1 MAEVKKIATRESYG
15 ATLVELGR
23 LDDKIV
29 VMDADLAGSTK
40 SGMFGK
46 EFPDRFFNCGIA
58 EQNMIGVAAGFATM
72 GLKPFVSTFA
82 MFAVCRPYEQIRNS
96 IGYPHLNVKICA
108 SHGGVSVGADGASH
122 QCCEDFALMRTIPG
136 MLVMCP
142 SDDVEARQMV
152 KAAYEYNGPVYIRF
166 ARSATPVY
174 HDENYKFEVG
184 KGEIVSDGGDVA
196 IIANGIVLPEV
207 VKAAEILKAEG
218 ISARVI
224 NMGTIKPID
233 KDLVIDSAKV
243 CGKIITVEEH
253 TVIGGLGEAVCSVL
267 AENYPA
273 PVKRLGI
280 NDVYGYSGEANE
292 LMAAFGLC
300 ADGISAAAR
309 EFVNG
314 K

>member
-1 MAEVKKIATRESYG
+1 MSDMKKIATRDSYG
-15 ATLVELGR
+15 ATLVELGKI
-23 LDDKIV
+23 DKRIV

-58 EQNMIGVAAGFATM
+58 EENMIGVAAGLSTM
-72 GLKPFVSTFA
+72 GLIPFVSTFA

-96 IGYPHLNVKICA
+96 VGYPHLNVKICA
-108 SHGGVSVGADGASH
+108 SHGGISVGADGASH
-122 QCCEDFALMRTIPG
+122 QCCEDFALMRTIPQ

-142 SDDVEARQMV
+142 SDDIEARQMV
-152 KAAYEYNGPVYIRF
+152 KAAYKYNGPVYIRL
-166 ARSATPVY
+166 ARAATPVY
-174 HDENYKFEVG
+174 HDENYQFEVG
-184 KGEIVSDGGDVA
+184 KGEIVSDGSDVA

-233 KDLVIDSAKV
+233 KDLVIAAAKE

-253 TVIGGLGEAVCSVL
+253 TIIGGLGEAVCSVL

-280 NDVYGYSGEANE
+280 NDVYGYSAEAEE
-292 LMAAFGLC
+292 LMQAFGLC
-300 ADGISAAAR
+300 ADNISATAKD
-309 EFVNG
+309 FV
-314 K
+314 KR

>member
-58 EQNMIGVAAGFATM
+58 EQNMIGVAAGLATM

-82 MFAVCRPYEQIRNS
+82 MFAVCRPYEQIRS
-96 IGYPHLNVKICA
+96 LIGHPRLNVKICA

-152 KAAYEYNGPVYIRF
+152 RAAYEYDGPVYIRF
-166 ARSATPVY
+166 ARAATPVY
-174 HDENYKFEVG
+174 HGADYQFKVG
-184 KGEIVSDGGDVA
+184 KGEIVSDGKDVA

-207 VKAAEILKAEG
+207 VKAAEILQAEG

-233 KDLVIDSAKV
+233 ADLVIDSAKV

-253 TVIGGLGEAVCSVL
+253 TIIGGLGEAVCSVL
-267 AENYPA
+267 AENYPV
-273 PVKRLGI
+273 PVRRIGI
-280 NDVYGYSGEANE
+280 NDEFGYSAEAEE
-292 LMAAFGLC
+292 LLYDFGLC
-300 ADGISAAAR
+300 AGNISDVAR
-309 EFVNG
+309 ALVNG

>member
-15 ATLVELGR
+15 ATLLELGR

-40 SGMFGK
+40 SGVFGK

-58 EQNMIGVAAGFATM
+58 EQNMIGVAAGLATM

-82 MFAVCRPYEQIRNS
+82 MFAVCRPYEQIRS
-96 IGYPHLNVKICA
+96 LIGYPRLNVKICA

-152 KAAYEYNGPVYIRF
+152 KAAYNYDGPVYIRF
-166 ARSATPVY
+166 ARAATPVY
-174 HDENYKFEVG
+174 HDADYKFEVG
-184 KGEIVSDGGDVA
+184 KGEIVSDGNDVA

-207 VKAAEILKAEG
+207 VKAAAILKAEG

-224 NMGTIKPID
+224 NMGTIKPVD
-233 KDLVIDSAKV
+233 KELVIDSAKA

-253 TVIGGLGEAVCSVL
+253 TIIGGLGEAVCSVL

-273 PVKRLGI
+273 PVKRIGI
-280 NDVYGYSGEANE
+280 NDEFGYSAEAEE
-292 LMAAFGLC
+292 LLKAFGLC
-300 ADGISAAAR
+300 AEEISATAR
-309 EFVNG
+309 AFVNG

>member
-58 EQNMIGVAAGFATM
+58 EQNMIGVAAGLATM

-96 IGYPHLNVKICA
+96 IGYPKLNVKICA

-152 KAAYEYNGPVYIRF
+152 RAAYEYEGPVYIRF
-166 ARSATPVY
+166 ARAATPVY
-174 HDENYKFEVG
+174 HDADYQFKVG
-184 KGEIVSDGGDVA
+184 KGEIVSDGSDVA

-207 VKAAEILKAEG
+207 VKAAAILKAEG

-233 KDLVIDSAKV
+233 ADLVIDSAKT
-243 CGKIITVEEH
+243 CGRIITVEEH
-253 TVIGGLGEAVCSVL
+253 TIIGGLGEAVCSVL

-280 NDVYGYSGEANE
+280 NDVFGYSGEAEE
-292 LMAAFGLC
+292 LMKAFGLC
-300 ADGISAAAR
+300 AEEIATTAR

>member
-1 MAEVKKIATRESYG
+1 MSEIKKIATRESYG
-15 ATLVELGR
+15 ATLVELGKI
-23 LDDKIV
+23 DEKIV

-40 SGMFGK
+40 SGMFK
-46 EFPDRFFNCGIA
+46 KAFPDRFFNCGIA
-58 EQNMIGVAAGFATM
+58 EENLIGVAAGLATM

-82 MFAVCRPYEQIRNS
+82 MFAACRPYEQIRNS
-96 IGYPHLNVKICA
+96 IGYPRLNVKICA

-142 SDDVEARQMV
+142 SDDIEARQMV

-166 ARSATPVY
+166 ARAATPVY

-184 KGEIVSDGGDVA
+184 KGEIVSDGNDIA

-207 VKAAEILKAEG
+207 VKAAEILQAEG

-233 KDLVIDSAKV
+233 KALVIDAAKT

-253 TVIGGLGEAVCSVL
+253 TIIGGLGEAVCSVL

-273 PVKRLGI
+273 PVKRIGI
-280 NDVYGYSGEANE
+280 NDTFGYSAEAEE
-292 LMAAFGLC
+292 LMEDFGLC
-300 ADGISAAAR
+300 ADNISATAR
-309 EFVNG
+309 AFVNG

>member
-1 MAEVKKIATRESYG
+1 MAEIKKIATRESYG
-15 ATLVELGR
+15 ATLVELG
-23 LDDKIV
+23 KIDSRIV
-29 VMDADLAGSTK
+29 ALDADLAGSTK

-46 EFPDRFFNCGIA
+46 AFPDRFFNCGIA
-58 EQNMIGVAAGFATM
+58 EENMLGVAAGLSTM
-72 GLKPFVSTFA
+72 GLIPFVSTFA
-82 MFAVCRPYEQIRNS
+82 MFAVCRPYEQIRTM
-96 IGYPHLNVKICA
+96 IGHPRLNVKICA

-142 SDDVEARQMV
+142 SDDIEARQMV
-152 KAAYEYNGPVYIRF
+152 KAAYEYDGPVYIRF
-166 ARSATPVY
+166 ARAATPVY
-174 HDENYKFEVG
+174 HGADYKFAVG
-184 KGEIVSDGGDVA
+184 KGEIVSDGNDIA

-207 VKAAEILKAEG
+207 VKAAEILKAEN

-233 KDLVIDSAKV
+233 KDLVIDAAKT

-253 TVIGGLGEAVCSVL
+253 TIIGGLGEAVCSVL

-273 PVKRLGI
+273 PVKRIGI
-280 NDVYGYSGEANE
+280 NDEFGYSAEAEE
-292 LMAAFGLC
+292 LLREFGLC
-300 ADGISAAAR
+300 AENISDVAR
-309 EFVNG
+309 AFVNA